1 MEAAAVRN
9 KLKVYRAMRG
19 LTQEQLADKLKV
31 SRQTV
36 VAIKSNKDLPSLGL
50 AFRLAALFQVKIED
64 LFSADDEEEDSTP

>member
-1 MEAAAVRN
+1 MRN

-36 VAIKSNKDLPSLGL
+36 VAIESNKDLPSLGL

-64 LFSADDEEEDSTP
+64 LFSVDEEEDSTP